1 MIIQLVPLNDSTI
14 YEDLPNKNTG
24 LDEILEL
31 NKTIVGSQINE
42 SRILMYVPTTNITD
56 VLTQYNVPS
65 SSLSCSLKLYTVQET
80 EIPLSYN
87 ITVAAVSGSW
97 TNGTGKLADVELT
110 GGVSWIYS
118 AGESNNKWVTS
129 SFTPD
134 STGSYT
140 VPGGG
145 NWYTN
150 SIVSQSFSFKEDND
164 LNIDITPIVIKWL
177 SNEIP
182 NDGIII
188 RFENVNAADILVP
201 TNIQFYSSDT
211 HTVYSPQIQ
220 LKWTGSIEHVTGSLQ
235 PVTLRDN
242 PVLYTIGARAEYK
255 PNTVNRVFLGS
266 RPMYPKKSFS
276 QNPSYQ
282 TIKYIPIES
291 YYRIVDASTNDVI
304 VDYSEFTQISCDTE
318 SNYFDFSTSG
328 LYPERFYKFEFKL
341 VFGEMVNYY
350 DYDYLFKIIR

>member
-1 MIIQLVPLNDSTI
+1 MIVQISPLNDSTI

-31 NKTIVGSQINE
+31 NKVISGSQTNE
-42 SRILMYVPTTNITD
+42 SRILMYFPTSNITD
-56 VLTQYNVPS
+56 ILTQFNVPS

-80 EIPLSYN
+80 ELPLNYN
-87 ITVAAVSGSW
+87 ITVAAISGSW

-110 GGVSWIYS
+110 GGVSWTYR
-118 AGESNNKWVTS
+118 AGESDTKWTTS
-129 SFTPD
+129 SFAPG
-134 STGSYT
+134 STGSFT
-140 VPGGG
+140 KGGG
-145 NWYTN
+145 GTWYTS
-150 SIVSQSFSFKEDND
+150 SIVSQSFSFKQNND
-164 LNIDITPIVIKWL
+164 LDVDITPIVSKWL
-177 SNEIP
+177 SNEIV
-182 NDGIII
+182 NDGLII
-188 RFENVNAADILVP
+188 RFENVNVSDILIP

-211 HTVYSPQIQ
+211 HTVYGPQLQ
-220 LKWTGSIEHVTGSLQ
+220 LKWTGSIQHVTGSLT

-266 RPMYPKKSFS
+266 RPMFPKKSFS

-282 TIKYIPIES
+282 TIKYIPTAS
-291 YYRIVDASTNDVI
+291 YYRIVDASTNDVL
-304 VDYSEFTQISCDTE
+304 VDYSKFTQISCDSE
-318 SNYFDFSTSG
+318 SNYFDFSTYG

-341 VFGEMVNYY
+341 TFGEIINYY